1 MTLFT
6 HVDFLDDTDPHG
18 AALNMAIDE
27 VLLRSGLERPLL
39 RVYSWKNPSISF
51 GYFEK
56 IEPILE
62 MHPGMDLVRRWTGG
76 GIVPHQKDLTYS
88 LLVPAGDPFLKQ
100 KPVDSYCAVHC
111 VVASLLQI
119 HGSNAVVAS
128 SSAPK
133 VSQACFENPVR
144 HDLVAD
150 GRKVAGAAQRRSQH
164 GLLHQG
170 SIQGIAVAKG
180 FGQQL
185 ASAMGDAVSARALT
199 DNEIEAA
206 ETLAAEKYGT
216 ESWLRRW

>member
-6 HVDFLDDTDPHG
+6 HVDFLDDAVPHG

-27 VLLRSGLERPLL
+27 VLLHSGLRRPLL

-56 IEPILE
+56 ADPILKI
-62 MHPGMDLVRRWTGG
+62 HPGMELVRRWTGG
-76 GIVPHQKDLTYS
+76 GIVPHLEDLTYS
-88 LLVPAGDPFLKQ
+88 LLVPIGDPFLKG
-100 KPVDSYCAVHC
+100 KPVDSYSAVHQ
-111 VVASLLQI
+111 VVARVLKQ
-119 HGSNAVVAS
+119 HGANAVAAT

-133 VSQACFENPVR
+133 ISHACFENPVQ
-144 HDLVAD
+144 HDLVSD
-150 GRKVAGAAQRRSQH
+150 GRKIAGAAQRRSRD

-185 ASAMGDAVSARALT
+185 ASAMGDAVLERALT
-199 DNEIEAA
+199 EAEIDAA
-206 ETLAAEKYGT
+206 ERLVAEKYGT
-216 ESWLRRW
+216 ESWLRRL